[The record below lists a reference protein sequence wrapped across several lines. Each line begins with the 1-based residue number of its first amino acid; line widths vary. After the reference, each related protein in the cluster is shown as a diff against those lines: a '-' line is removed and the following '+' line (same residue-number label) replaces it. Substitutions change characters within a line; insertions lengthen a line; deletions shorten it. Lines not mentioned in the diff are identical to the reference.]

1 MINKSESIKDIA
13 SAIVKFQS
21 KVETLKRTSSNP
33 FFKSNYTTLEDIVK
47 AIRPILAE
55 YGLSFLQNTN
65 GTITGDVISVSTM
78 LLHESGEFIE
88 FEPLQIKITGNVQ
101 QSMATVTY
109 LRRYSLQCALG
120 IVTTDED
127 DDGNLA
133 SGLDKTSS
141 TKNGGYKVTSKQL
154 SRLYA
159 IGMKKGFDSN
169 ALRALSKLE
178 SLNDLNK
185 EQYDKLI
192 HWLEQKPDAQVGA

>member
-1 MINKSESIKDIA
+1 MINKSESIKHIA

-21 KVETLKRTSSNP
+21 KAETLKRTSNNP
-33 FFKSNYTTLEDIVK
+33 FFKSNYTTLEDIVG

-65 GTITGDVISVSTM
+65 GTPTGEVISISTM

-133 SGLDKTSS
+133 SGMDKNHAS
-141 TKNGGYKVTSKQL
+141 KNAAYKITPKQL
-154 SRLYA
+154 SRLYD
-159 IGMKKGFDSN
+159 IGLKKGFDAN
-169 ALRALSKLE
+169 ALKSLSKLE
-178 SLNDLNK
+178 NLNDLSK
-185 EQYDKLI
+185 EQYDKLV
-192 HWLEQKPDAQVGA
+192 HWLEQKPDTQVGA

>member
-13 SAIVKFQS
+13 SAIVKFQG

-141 TKNGGYKVTSKQL
+141 TKSGGYKVTSKQL

>member
-1 MINKSESIKDIA
+1 MNKSESIKNIA
-13 SAIVKFQS
+13 SAVVKFQS
-21 KVETLKRTSSNP
+21 RVETLKRTSSNP
-33 FFKSNYTTLEDIVK
+33 FFKSTYTTLEDIVG
-47 AIRPILAE
+47 AIRPVLAE

-65 GTITGDVISVSTM
+65 GTIAGDVISVSTM

-133 SGLDKTSS
+133 SGIDKTQTS
-141 TKNGGYKVTSKQL
+141 KNGNYKVTPKQL
-154 SRLYA
+154 SRLYT
-159 IGMKKGFDSN
+159 IGMKKGFDAN
-169 ALRALSKLE
+169 ALRSLSKLE
-178 SLNDLNK
+178 SLNDLSK
-185 EQYDKLI
+185 EKYDKLI
-192 HWLEQKPDAQVGA
+192 HWLEQKPDTQVGA